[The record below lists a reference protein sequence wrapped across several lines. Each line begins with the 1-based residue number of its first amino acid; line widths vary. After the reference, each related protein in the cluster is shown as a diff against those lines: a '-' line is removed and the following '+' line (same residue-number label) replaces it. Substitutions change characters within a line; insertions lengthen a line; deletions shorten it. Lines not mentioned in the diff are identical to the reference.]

1 MGIVRIADAVSID
14 SNIFPTIEALRAE
27 ALAKHYTYIYDD
39 AGNVLHATNLS
50 GHRFT
55 PEEIEAN
62 CVRINNFND
71 LQHEWEQSY
80 FKTIETEVYNALL
93 QYATEFPMIVP
104 CLWWKTKGHVLSYKA
119 GSALGL
125 HADNDINYQPH
136 YEPDFQLGVK
146 HVLAAIAY
154 LNDDYEGGDIV
165 FPYANV
171 TYSPKAG
178 DVLLFPANFVC
189 AHEVN
194 PITAGNRYA
203 YLSYFGQ
210 GSSAPEY
217 GVNIVEDSSN
227 IYSGQV
233 WMHDFF
239 VDYEEYVTNHEL
251 SGDLLLPV
259 LRSFNS
265 KGTRKELSNG

>member
-80 FKTIETEVYNALL
+80 FKTIETEIYNALL
-93 QYATEFPMIVP
+93 QYATQFPMIVP

-194 PITAGNRYA
+194 PITAGNRYS

-210 GSSAPEY
+210 GTSAPEY

-227 IYSGQV
+227 IHSGQV

-239 VDYEEYVTNHEL
+239 ADYEEYVTSHEL
-251 SGDLLLPV
+251 SADLLLPV

-265 KGTRKELSNG
+265 KGTRKEISNG